1 MYDINAFMYDL
12 YLFVQSLFICHFALG
27 RKEKK
32 HAPPYDQRKRCL
44 LHDDLTSICY

>member
-32 HAPPYDQRKRCL
+32 TCPPL
-44 LHDDLTSICY
+44 